1 MLSGTGAALDHL
13 RHQGAGST
21 DLALGQAKLLRNAMF
36 KNFVEAL
43 RYQLAVSM
51 SNPPRDQPEEEK
63 LALPSG

>member
-1 MLSGTGAALDHL
+1 
-13 RHQGAGST
+13 
-21 DLALGQAKLLRNAMF
+21 MF

-63 LALPSG
+63 FALPSG

>member
-1 MLSGTGAALDHL
+1 
-13 RHQGAGST
+13 
-21 DLALGQAKLLRNAMF
+21 MF

-51 SNPPRDQPEEEK
+51 SKPPGEDQPEEEK